1 MIMVQ
6 DMRERLSENLSI
18 RFSKRDLT
26 LILKVSRTRGEDP
39 SSFIRR
45 AVLLELAKLGYLSQ
59 EEKQALGIPD
69 EKQR

>member
-1 MIMVQ
+1 LIMVQ

-18 RFSKRDLT
+18 RFSKRDLA
-26 LILKVSRTRGEDP
+26 LILKVSRTRDEDP

-59 EEKQALGIPD
+59 EEKQALGILD

>member
-1 MIMVQ
+1 MLP
-6 DMRERLSENLSI
+6 DRRERLSENLSI
-18 RFSKRDLT
+18 RFSKRDLM

-45 AVLLELAKLGYLSQ
+45 AVLLELAKLGFLSQ
-59 EEKQALGIPD
+59 EENQALGILN

>member
-1 MIMVQ
+1 MLP
-6 DMRERLSENLSI
+6 DRRERLSENLSI
-18 RFSKRDLT
+18 RFSKRDLA

-45 AVLLELAKLGYLSQ
+45 AVLLELAKLGFLSQ
-59 EEKQALGIPD
+59 EENQALGILD

>member
-1 MIMVQ
+1 LIMVQ

>member
-1 MIMVQ
+1 MLHTH
-6 DMRERLSENLSI
+6 ERLSENLSI
-18 RFSKRDLT
+18 RFSKRDLM

-45 AVLLELAKLGYLSQ
+45 AVLLELAKLGFLSQ
-59 EEKQALGIPD
+59 EENQALGILD

>member
-1 MIMVQ
+1 MLP
-6 DMRERLSENLSI
+6 DRRERLSENLSI
-18 RFSKRDLT
+18 RFSKRDLA

-59 EEKQALGIPD
+59 EENQALGILN